1 MDQCQKSKE
10 DNGWKCD
17 KRKIFKMWLFAK
29 EMVQIFALVETKDT
43 LNDLSKASCCRGN
56 KIHAKITSVSL
67 ILYFRTEEILL
78 GLYF

>member
-29 EMVQIFALVETKDT
+29 EMVQIFALVEAKET
-43 LNDLSKASCCRGN
+43 LNDLSKAS
-56 KIHAKITSVSL
+56 
-67 ILYFRTEEILL
+67 F
-78 GLYF
+78 

>member
-29 EMVQIFALVETKDT
+29 EMVQIFALVEAKDT
-43 LNDLSKASCCRGN
+43 LNDLSKASFWFAMQAEVI
-56 KIHAKITSVSL
+56 KSKPK
-67 ILYFRTEEILL
+67 LL
-78 GLYF
+78 V